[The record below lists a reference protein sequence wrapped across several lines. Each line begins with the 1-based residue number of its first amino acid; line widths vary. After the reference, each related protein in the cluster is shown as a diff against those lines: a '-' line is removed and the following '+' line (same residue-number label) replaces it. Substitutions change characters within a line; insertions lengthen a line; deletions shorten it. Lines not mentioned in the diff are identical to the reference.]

1 MSLEELIKEA
11 TRSFAAQLHE
21 ALEGMAEDLSRAAAD
36 ERESA
41 INRATETLRQQLAEA
56 QAGAKA
62 DLDRAVA
69 DEVARAREE
78 IEEAAIARIEAVR
91 AEARQTTEAAV
102 AQARSEARES
112 LELERARAEA
122 ASERAAETSVG
133 TAVAGER
140 DGLLARIERLLAVV
154 RKLDAAESL
163 TEILTT
169 LADGA
174 AAEAP
179 RVAILTLHGDRVRG
193 WRFTGF
199 APEPQNVDLDAHQA
213 GVIGRALRD
222 GRSASAE
229 PAAPGQTQPPGPGFA
244 ELPPDRS
251 GLAVPLLVGGSAVA
265 VLYADDA
272 SEEQQMKPAPWP
284 EAVELLARHA
294 AVRLENL
301 TAVRTAQA
309 FGMSSRPR
317 ESAPNAAGAAAGGS
331 SDEDEGGARR
341 YARLLVSE
349 IKLYNE
355 SAVRVGRQK
364 RDLFERLRAEI
375 DRARRL
381 YEERVPA
388 AVRARRGYFDE
399 ELVQTLADGDAS
411 LLGRQDALA

>member
-1 MSLEELIKEA
+1 MTLEELIKEA
-11 TRSFAAQLHE
+11 TRTFAAQLHE

-36 ERESA
+36 ERERA
-41 INRATETLRQQLAEA
+41 IARATETLRTQLADA
-56 QAGAKA
+56 QASAKA
-62 DLDRAVA
+62 DRDRAVA
-69 DEVARAREE
+69 DEVAKAREE
-78 IEEAAIARIEAVR
+78 IEAAALA
-91 AEARQTTEAAV
+91 
-102 AQARSEARES
+102 
-112 LELERARAEA
+112 
-122 ASERAAETSVG
+122 
-133 TAVAGER
+133 TAVVGER
-140 DGLLARIERLLAVV
+140 NEQLARVEHLLAVV
-154 RKLDAAESL
+154 RRLDAGESL
-163 TEILTT
+163 TDILTT

-179 RVAILTLHGDRVRG
+179 RVAILTLHGNRVRG
-193 WRFTGF
+193 WRFIGF
-199 APEPQNVDLDAHQA
+199 TPDPGDVDLDAHQA

-222 GRSASAE
+222 GQSAFAE

-244 ELPPDRS
+244 DLPADRS
-251 GLAVPLLVGGSAVA
+251 GLAVPLIVGGSAVA
-265 VLYADDA
+265 VVYADDA
-272 SEEQQMKPAPWP
+272 SEAQQMKPAPWP

-309 FGMSSRPR
+309 FGMNSRPR
-317 ESAPNAAGAAAGGS
+317 ESTPDAAAAAGGS
-331 SDEDEGGARR
+331 PDDDEGGARR

-355 SAVRVGRQK
+355 SAIRVGRQK

-381 YEERVPA
+381 YEERVPP